1 MAEKQPEISK
11 EKQQELQQKYM
22 EMQMISQQMQ
32 QTQKQIQ
39 MLGQQLQELEL
50 TREALD
56 DISKTEP
63 ETEIRVP
70 LASGIFVKGK
80 ITDNKEVFVN
90 VGAGTSVKKTIAE
103 AQALIDNQL
112 KELKDFRTQTEL
124 SLQQLASKA
133 QVLEKELA
141 DIHK

>member
-1 MAEKQPEISK
+1 MSAEISK

-39 MLGQQLQELEL
+39 VLGQQLEELNL
-50 TREALD
+50 TKEALD

-80 ITDNKEVFVN
+80 ITDNKQVYVN
-90 VGAGTSVKKTIAE
+90 VGAGTSVAKTVDE
-103 AQALIDNQL
+103 AKALIDTQI
-112 KELKDFRTQTEL
+112 KELSDFKTQTES
-124 SLQQLASKA
+124 SLQQISAKVQA
-133 QVLEKELA
+133 NEKELSELY
-141 DIHK
+141 K